1 MDLVGCRYAED
12 FFAVS
17 SSNHSAKLCVL
28 WKYSSGLCDEIL
40 FFFLIIKVFSHA
52 YLDLSQ
58 LFESGQQFSLWN
70 KNMVGI
76 NPIRVQ

>member
-1 MDLVGCRYAED
+1 MLKIFLLSV
-12 FFAVS
+12 VQTILP
-17 SSNHSAKLCVL
+17 NCVYCGSTHQGFVM
-28 WKYSSGLCDEIL
+28 KFHL